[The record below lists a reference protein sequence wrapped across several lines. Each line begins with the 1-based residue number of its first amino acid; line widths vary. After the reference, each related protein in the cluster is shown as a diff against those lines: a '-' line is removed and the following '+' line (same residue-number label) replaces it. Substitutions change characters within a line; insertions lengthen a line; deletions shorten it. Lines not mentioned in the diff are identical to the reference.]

1 VGPLVSMLA
10 KVLAPVL
17 VAVGVA
23 IGGLIR
29 FLTPIIGLLVRFS
42 PLILGIVG
50 AVIAYNRVMG
60 VVRLVALAAALGQT
74 TFPGAISVASNVA
87 QKAMAVWTKAAAA
100 AQWLLNAAMS
110 ANPIGLVVVAIAAL
124 VAGLV
129 LFFTKTETGRQI
141 WETVWGAIKSA
152 AAAVADWFMNTL
164 VPIFVSAW
172 EWIQSAA
179 SAVGDWFMNTLV
191 PILKSA

>member
-1 VGPLVSMLA
+1 
-10 KVLAPVL
+10 
-17 VAVGVA
+17 
-23 IGGLIR
+23 
-29 FLTPIIGLLVRFS
+29 
-42 PLILGIVG
+42 
-50 AVIAYNRVMG
+50 
-60 VVRLVALAAALGQT
+60 
-74 TFPGAISVASNVA
+74 
-87 QKAMAVWTKAAAA
+87 MAVWTKAAAA

-129 LFFTKTETGRQI
+129 LFFTKTETGRQN
-141 WETVWGAIKSA
+141 WETVWGAIKSS

-179 SAVGDWFMNTLV
+179 AAVGDWFMNTLV